1 MLPSGKLTVCYWKWP
16 SRNSWF
22 THPKMVDLSRVC
34 KPLPAGKISI
44 YPSHVSIY
52 TSTMDPSWVIKCFHG
67 VDPLRGIP
75 LGIPLG
81 IPPGIP
87 RQPKAQNAAHQDRLD
102 IRPAHAWQGGHRERF
117 QVVHQM
123 ATRGGGQG
131 VKNQVIDVQNNFLG

>member
-1 MLPSGKLTVCYWKWP
+1 MLPPGKHSQFAIENCPVEI
-16 SRNSWF
+16 
-22 THPKMVDLSRVC
+22 VDLPIQRWWIFPKSFC
-34 KPLPAGKISI
+34 KPLPEGKISI
-44 YPSHVSIY
+44 YLSHVSIY

-75 LGIPLG
+75 PGIPL
-81 IPPGIP
+81 GIP

-123 ATRGGGQG
+123 TTRSGGQG